1 MRVHFFAAY
10 HNLTGVR
17 TWEMKYIPGSTLREA
32 IETIIQQYPILETH
46 WRAGDGN
53 LQAHLSVIL
62 NKIDA
67 NSMPL
72 GLDTPLKSDD
82 EIDFLPPVGG
92 G

>member
-17 TWEMKYIPGSTLREA
+17 TWELKYNPGSTLRDVVEA
-32 IETIIQQYPILETH
+32 VIQQFPVLKTH
-46 WRAGDGN
+46 WLAADGN
-53 LQAHLSVIL
+53 LQAHLTVIL
-62 NKIDA
+62 NKTDA
-67 NSMPL
+67 NSSPL
-72 GLDTPLKSDD
+72 GLDTPLNIDD